1 MGVDLGRLARNE
13 CHIWDIITLMHHI
26 VWCRQLEIEM
36 TQSLNELLKAK
47 IGYVKP
53 ETDKHNHDLAKE
65 CMPIMELHLNG
76 LITDYELLSHMK
88 RIASQAQV
96 PTHGVL
102 DNNTGLRYTPKM
114 IMGYLGMSGK
124 IGFDGLE

>member
-1 MGVDLGRLARNE
+1 
-13 CHIWDIITLMHHI
+13 
-26 VWCRQLEIEM
+26 M

-65 CMPIMELHLNG
+65 CMPIMELHING